1 MAYANLMVAMTLRT
15 TNGDLLTVARDL
27 AERLRAGVIGVAA
40 SRPIEAVCGELQ
52 LPAKLFDEDRKQC
65 ARQSAEAEQEF
76 RAAFAGGVARLEWR
90 ERSTLRPL
98 ADQLAHEARSADL
111 VLVGAVSEQADRTRA
126 PDICDL
132 VMNIARPVLI
142 VPPKDGQAVLRRVLV
157 GWKDTR
163 ETHRTILDAIPLLQ
177 AADEVILAGI
187 AEAGGLDETKRQ
199 MAEVEAWLKQ
209 HGVKLRLRAIS
220 AEGANASQFVRLAD
234 EIDAGLVVVGAYGHL
249 RQSRWVLGGITAA
262 VLDRPRRPALLS
274 H

>member
-1 MAYANLMVAMTLRT
+1 MAYANLMVAMTLGV
-15 TNGDLLTVARDL
+15 TNGDVLGVARGL
-27 AERLRAGVIGVAA
+27 AERLRAGVVGVAA
-40 SRPIEAVCGELQ
+40 SRPIEAVCGDLQ
-52 LPAKLFDEDRKQC
+52 VPAKLFDEDRRQG
-65 ARQSAEAEQEF
+65 ARQSVEAEQEF
-76 RAAFAGGVARLEWR
+76 RAALAGSVARLEWR
-90 ERSTLRPL
+90 ERATLRPL

-111 VLVGAVSEQADRTRA
+111 VLVGAASGPADRTRA

-142 VPPKDGQAVLRRVLV
+142 VPPGVGRAVLRRVLV

-163 ETHRTILDAIPLLQ
+163 ETHRAVTDAIPLLQ
-177 AADEVILAGI
+177 AADEVVLAGI

-209 HGVKLRLRAIS
+209 HGVTLRLRAIP
-220 AEGANASQFVRLAD
+220 AAGANASQFVRLAD
-234 EIDAGLVVVGAYGHL
+234 EIDAGLVVLGAYGHL

-262 VLDRPRRPALLS
+262 VLERPQRPALLS